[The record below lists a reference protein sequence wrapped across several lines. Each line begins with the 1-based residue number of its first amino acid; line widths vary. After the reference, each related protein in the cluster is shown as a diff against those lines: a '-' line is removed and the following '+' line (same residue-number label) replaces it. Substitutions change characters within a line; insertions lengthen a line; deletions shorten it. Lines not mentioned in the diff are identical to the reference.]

1 LYNLPYGNILTE
13 SVDQAA
19 ARLLTE
25 RTQIKELHLNQ
36 FKVFGKTNRII
47 SSPHRELIIKEIRNT
62 KKNEVD
68 WITSR
73 FICVGYYPQLLFQK

>member
-1 LYNLPYGNILTE
+1 LVQFTYGNIIKTE

-36 FKVFGKTNRII
+36 FKVFGETNRII
-47 SSPHRELIIKEIRNT
+47 SSPHRELIIKELSEKY
-62 KKNEVD
+62 KKM
-68 WITSR
+68 
-73 FICVGYYPQLLFQK
+73 K

>member
-1 LYNLPYGNILTE
+1 MVQFTLGILSRP

-47 SSPHRELIIKEIRNT
+47 
-62 KKNEVD
+62 
-68 WITSR
+68 
-73 FICVGYYPQLLFQK
+73 

>member
-1 LYNLPYGNILTE
+1 LVNLNGNNWYNLPYGNIIKTE

-36 FKVFGKTNRII
+36 FKVFGETNRII
-47 SSPHRELIIKEIRNT
+47 SSPHRELIIKELREM
-62 KKNEVD
+62 KK
-68 WITSR
+68 
-73 FICVGYYPQLLFQK
+73 K